1 MSTDRC
7 VRRRRDVV
15 TEGTSVNPEANA
27 ADDSKKK
34 SLDGAWTII
43 YHNIMVP

>member
-1 MSTDRC
+1 VSTDRC

-34 SLDGAWTII
+34 SLSRRGVD
-43 YHNIMVP
+43 HNLP